1 MPQPDYVMEEEFKD
15 EDQRVLVRL
24 YRNKA
29 MRNPAMAW
37 SIRPFT
43 IIQGREREFT
53 IPGIAVD
60 LQRPSFNR
68 ISLGRRRGQALA
80 ELIAKAEERAVE
92 LAQQDVDRDVENRVE
107 QDFERVQRGK
117 PKTRHTGKTA
127 RNRAKKANRT

>member
-1 MPQPDYVMEEEFKD
+1 MQPDYVMEEEFVD
-15 EDQRVLVRL
+15 ADQGVLVRL

-29 MRNPAMAW
+29 MRNPTMAW

-43 IIQGREREFT
+43 IIRGREKEFT

-68 ISLGRRRGQALA
+68 IDVGRRRGQALA
-80 ELIAKAEERAVE
+80 ELIARAEERAVE
-92 LAQQDVDRDVENRVE
+92 LAQQDTDRNVEERVDRDHE
-107 QDFERVQRGK
+107 FAQRGK

-127 RNRAKKANRT
+127 RDRAKRANRT